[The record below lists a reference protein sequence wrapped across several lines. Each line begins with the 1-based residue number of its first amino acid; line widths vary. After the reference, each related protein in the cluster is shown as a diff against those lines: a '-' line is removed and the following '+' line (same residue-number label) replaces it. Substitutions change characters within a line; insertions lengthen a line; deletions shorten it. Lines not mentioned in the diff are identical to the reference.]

1 MTDAV
6 DFGPPRFSFYT
17 GRGESPMDNVV
28 ERREFEEHKQRL
40 EDQKSR
46 WDKRLEILEN
56 NVQQI
61 HALTTSVEKLAL
73 SVERMAKEQAEQN
86 ERLKAIE
93 NRDGEMWRKVIG
105 YVLTALA
112 SAVMTFIFTR
122 IGH

>member
-1 MTDAV
+1 
-6 DFGPPRFSFYT
+6 
-17 GRGESPMDNVV
+17 MDNVV
-28 ERREFEEHKQRL
+28 ERREFEEYKQRL
-40 EDQKSR
+40 EDQKAR

-56 NVQQI
+56 NAQQI

-73 SVERMAKEQAEQN
+73 SMERMTKEQTEQN

-93 NRDGEMWRKVIG
+93 SRDGEMWRKVIG

>member
-1 MTDAV
+1 
-6 DFGPPRFSFYT
+6 
-17 GRGESPMDNVV
+17 MDNVV
-28 ERREFEEHKQRL
+28 ERREFEEYKQRL
-40 EDQKSR
+40 EDQKAR

-73 SVERMAKEQAEQN
+73 SMERMTREQTEQN

-93 NRDGEMWRKVIG
+93 SRDGEMWRKVIG

>member
-1 MTDAV
+1 
-6 DFGPPRFSFYT
+6 
-17 GRGESPMDNVV
+17 MDNVV
-28 ERREFEEHKQRL
+28 ERREFEEYKQRL

-73 SVERMAKEQAEQN
+73 SMERMTKEQTEQN

-93 NRDGEMWRKVIG
+93 NRDGEMWRKVVG

>member
-1 MTDAV
+1 
-6 DFGPPRFSFYT
+6 
-17 GRGESPMDNVV
+17 MDNVV
-28 ERREFEEHKQRL
+28 ERREFEEYKQRL

-73 SVERMAKEQAEQN
+73 SMERMTKEQTEQN

-93 NRDGEMWRKVIG
+93 NRDGEMWRKVVG

-112 SAVMTFIFTR
+112 SAVMTFIFAR

>member
-1 MTDAV
+1 M
-6 DFGPPRFSFYT
+6 
-17 GRGESPMDNVV
+17 
-28 ERREFEEHKQRL
+28 

-73 SVERMAKEQAEQN
+73 SMERMTKEQTEQN

-93 NRDGEMWRKVIG
+93 NRDGEMWRKVVG

>member
-1 MTDAV
+1 M
-6 DFGPPRFSFYT
+6 
-17 GRGESPMDNVV
+17 ENVV
-28 ERREFEEHKQRL
+28 DRREFEEYKQRL
-40 EDQKSR
+40 GDQKAR

-73 SVERMAKEQAEQN
+73 SVERMTKEQAEQN

>member
-1 MTDAV
+1 
-6 DFGPPRFSFYT
+6 
-17 GRGESPMDNVV
+17 MDNVV
-28 ERREFEEHKQRL
+28 ERREFEEYKQRL
-40 EDQKSR
+40 EDQKAR

-56 NVQQI
+56 NAQQI

-73 SVERMAKEQAEQN
+73 SMERMTKEQTEQN

-93 NRDGEMWRKVIG
+93 SRDGEMWRKVVG

>member
-1 MTDAV
+1 
-6 DFGPPRFSFYT
+6 
-17 GRGESPMDNVV
+17 MDNVV

-73 SVERMAKEQAEQN
+73 SMERMTKEQTEQN

-93 NRDGEMWRKVIG
+93 SRDGEMWRKVVG

>member
-1 MTDAV
+1 
-6 DFGPPRFSFYT
+6 
-17 GRGESPMDNVV
+17 MDNVV
-28 ERREFEEHKQRL
+28 ERREFEEYKQRL
-40 EDQKSR
+40 EDQKAR

-56 NVQQI
+56 NAQQI

-73 SVERMAKEQAEQN
+73 SMERMTKEQTEQN

-93 NRDGEMWRKVIG
+93 NRDGEMWRKVVG

>member
-1 MTDAV
+1 
-6 DFGPPRFSFYT
+6 
-17 GRGESPMDNVV
+17 MDNVV

-40 EDQKSR
+40 EDQKAR

-93 NRDGEMWRKVIG
+93 SRDGEMWRKVIG

>member
-1 MTDAV
+1 
-6 DFGPPRFSFYT
+6 
-17 GRGESPMDNVV
+17 MDNVV
-28 ERREFEEHKQRL
+28 ERRELEEYKQRL

-73 SVERMAKEQAEQN
+73 SMERMTKEQTEQN

-93 NRDGEMWRKVIG
+93 SRDGEMWRKVVG